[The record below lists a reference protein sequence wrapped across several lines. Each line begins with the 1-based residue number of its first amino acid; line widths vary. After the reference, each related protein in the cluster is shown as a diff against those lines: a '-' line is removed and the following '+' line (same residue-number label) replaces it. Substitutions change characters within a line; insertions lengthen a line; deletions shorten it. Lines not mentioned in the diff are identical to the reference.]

1 MSLLSSRPALRWAVP
16 AGVLAVAVAAG
27 GIGQV
32 LSANAAP
39 ALPERSA
46 AQLLVDLQNAQ
57 VQPFSGTVV
66 QKANLGLPSLPAA
79 GGQGSSNLTSLIS
92 GTHTLRVWFASPEKF
107 RLALLGSLGES
118 DVIRNGNDVW
128 TWSSDKNSAVH
139 YTTDAK
145 SKDKAPMVPPVD
157 GMPKSPQEA
166 ADQLLK
172 AVDPTTKVST
182 DGTAKVAGR
191 SAYELVL
198 QPRDT
203 ASRVGQVRLAVDSKV
218 HVPLRVQ
225 VFAKGSGSPSFEVKF
240 EQVSFATPDEQQF
253 RFTAPKGTK
262 VTEGNAGSKE
272 SVEKTLPSELER
284 ALPNGKLPDVPKGKP
299 AAPEKEHVVIGK
311 GWTTVVV
318 LPGGELPAAGDP
330 DNPITNILGSLP
342 RVSGSWGSGS
352 LLKSAL
358 FSVLFTDDGRVL
370 AGLVSPEQLYK
381 AAADPAAKA
390 PR

>member
-27 GIGQV
+27 GVGQV

-46 AQLLVDLQNAQ
+46 AQLLVDLQNAK

-66 QKANLGLPSLPAA
+66 QKADLGLPSLPAA

-92 GTHTLRVWFASPEKF
+92 GTHTLRVWFASPERF
-107 RLALLGSLGES
+107 RFALLGSLGES
-118 DVIRNGNDVW
+118 DVIRNGKDVW

-139 YTTDAK
+139 YTVDEQHQGKPRAL
-145 SKDKAPMVPPVD
+145 PPVE
-157 GMPKSPQEA
+157 GAPTSPQEA

-198 QPRDT
+198 QPRDS

-218 HVPLRVQ
+218 HVPLRAQ
-225 VFAKGSGSPSFEVKF
+225 VFARGSGSPSFEVAF
-240 EQVSFATPDEQQF
+240 EQVSFATPDDEQF
-253 RFTAPKGTK
+253 TFTAPKGTK
-262 VTEGNAGSKE
+262 VAEGNVGGKE
-272 SVEKTLPSELER
+272 DAEKALPPEIHR
-284 ALPNGKLPDVPKGKP
+284 ALPHGKLPEVPKDKSGAPGKEP
-299 AAPEKEHVVIGK
+299 VVIGK
-311 GWTTVVV
+311 GWTSV
-318 LPGGELPAAGDP
+318 LVMAGDEATTSGDP
-330 DNPITNILGSLP
+330 DNPITGMLGSLP